1 MKLFNMK
8 FEQIG
13 NNSFK
18 ATNTAGGLCY
28 VDYQAD
34 GFYITYAVSGLDSD
48 LEEYE
53 DCFETFEEAV
63 RVAETLVPI
72 TLDFS
77 KECGTEKPIVAHA
90 VGGSVLRPAVKFD

>member
-1 MKLFNMK
+1 MTLFNMK

-13 NNSFK
+13 NHSFK

-48 LEEYE
+48 LDEHE

-63 RVAETLVPI
+63 KVAETLVAV

-77 KECGTEKPIVAHA
+77 KDFGTETPIVTQPK
-90 VGGSVLRPAVKFD
+90 STVLRPAIA